1 MAVLTQEKRKRKFVD
16 ENENLWVY
24 VAGVWWNFINF
35 NVDQLKCYAILLFAF
50 LYKIKNRI

>member
-24 VAGVWWNFINF
+24 VAGVWCNFINF
-35 NVDQLKCYAILLFAF
+35 NVDKLKCYAILLFAF
-50 LYKIKNRI
+50 LNKSTNRI